1 MMIIRIIA
9 LCLATAMICSAIRLQ
24 RPEMATVISLAAG
37 LVVLGLLISEF
48 LRSADWIDGIRALMQ
63 ADEDIYGSVLKAA
76 GIAVLAELCAQLCV
90 DAGEKALA
98 GRISLASRV
107 AMLSLCGPMISEM
120 ANLLRGV
127 LP

>member
-37 LVVLGLLISEF
+37 LVVLALLVSEF

-76 GIAVLAELCAQLCV
+76 GIAVLAELGAQLCV

>member
-76 GIAVLAELCAQLCV
+76 GIAVLAELGPQLCV

>member
-76 GIAVLAELCAQLCV
+76 GIAVLAELGAQLCV

>member
-37 LVVLGLLISEF
+37 LVVLALLVSEF

-63 ADEDIYGSVLKAA
+63 ADEDIYGAVLKAA
-76 GIAVLAELCAQLCV
+76 GIAVLAELGAQLCV

>member
-37 LVVLGLLISEF
+37 LVVLALLVSEF

-63 ADEDIYGSVLKAA
+63 ADEDIYGAVLKAA
-76 GIAVLAELCAQLCV
+76 GIAVLAELGAQLCV

-107 AMLSLCGPMISEM
+107 AMLSLCGPMIAEM